1 MFVVTVDDEIVAIT
15 TKKED
20 AMAFVHA
27 SEVDKSTA
35 KVEIK
40 EISNETKETTEG
52 S

>member
-1 MFVVTVDDEIVAIT
+1 MFVVTVDQEIVAIT

-27 SEVDKSTA
+27 YKVDKSSG
-35 KVEIK
+35 KIEIK
-40 EISNETKETTEG
+40 EIKNETKETTEG